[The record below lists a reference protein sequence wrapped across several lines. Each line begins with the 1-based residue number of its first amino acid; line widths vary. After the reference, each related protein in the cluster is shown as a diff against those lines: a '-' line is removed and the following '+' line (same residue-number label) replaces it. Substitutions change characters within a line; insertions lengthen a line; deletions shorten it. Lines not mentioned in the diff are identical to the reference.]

1 MIFAKVINMNDDY
14 LKWKDVE
21 LVEYEDKYFDY
32 VYELYQDYNSRYL
45 FTSNLNIISKKK
57 MWEDIKKKM
66 NYTYHQFKI
75 IINTRK
81 QIPVGFI
88 YSYDY
93 NLKDNYLYIAICIE
107 EKERNGV
114 VGAEA
119 GMIFLNYL
127 FKSYPIRKVYCTVYE
142 YNRMSMSFLKNA
154 GFKTEGILKEHKY
167 FDGKYYDMNVLTFY
181 REDLPDLTERLKF
194 NQ

>member
-1 MIFAKVINMNDDY
+1 MDDVY

-21 LVEYEDKYFDY
+21 LVRYEDKYFDY

-45 FTSNLNIISKKK
+45 FTSDLNIISKKK

-66 NYTYHQFKI
+66 EYTYHQFKI
-75 IINTRK
+75 IINARK

-88 YSYDY
+88 YSYNY

-107 EKERNGV
+107 KKERNGV

-119 GMIFLNYL
+119 GMIFLDYL

-142 YNRMSMSFLKNA
+142 YNKMSMSFLKNA

-167 FDGKYYDMNVLTFY
+167 FAGKYYDMNILTFY
-181 REDLPDLTERLKF
+181 REDLLELAERLKF
-194 NQ
+194 NK